1 MDLLNGAEPSAP
13 VTLAAGTGALGILM
27 GVAALAVVGLLIG
40 GFILGKRKRD
50 AEPPPPQPHEQP
62 QKPDRRTHIDQH
74 DPHGSDRFPEDGHAL
89 SPYELKDHGNGPL
102 PPETDTDRPRD
113 N

>member
-1 MDLLNGAEPSAP
+1 MDVLNGVE
-13 VTLAAGTGALGILM
+13 VLAAVQLADGTGALGVFLPI
-27 GVAALAVVGLLIG
+27 AALAVVAVLIG

-50 AEPPPPQPHEQP
+50 AESPPPRPEEQP

-102 PPETDTDRPRD
+102 PPDTDTPRG
-113 N
+113 